1 MSVGVG
7 LRVGTTV
14 ASVAV
19 TSAVPGQP
27 GPAPIER
34 RSAVHL
40 HQDGTA
46 TLGEIDPVLDQ
57 GASSFTNFLE
67 HVGNQA
73 GIRAA
78 DGSLSRAED
87 LVATAMECLLADAAP
102 LIGDREYTVVA
113 THPTDWA
120 PSTVAVLRNALDY
133 VGLRHVSLVS
143 DAEAAAAWFESQ
155 VSRQTGRL
163 VAVYHIDD
171 LGSTVTLVRAGIA
184 AGKPVRF
191 GIADA
196 PPVTKQLSTALA
208 GFGWQMANLDAVV
221 VTTDENVDT
230 AAAQL
235 VAQSVKAGLGTRCA
249 LAPDPHQTMVRGAA
263 LAAAAGSVEYLGSTQ
278 IIPTTRTSL
287 PRKQTPQGNGSA
299 PRLVDPDAT
308 TVIPKVA
315 PREPHRAM
323 PTAQPPKP
331 DRATASTARAG
342 DVATI
347 APDEDSPERRPSPI
361 LLAICAAAV
370 VLLAVVGVLVLT
382 QRGSAAETG
391 TSVADQRVT
400 ATIPELQSPRP
411 TPAKTS
417 ATSTTTSA
425 PTTTSEAETTTT
437 TLPPAPVVASVDDS
451 TATAE
456 PAETTT
462 SRQAEAVTTTTV
474 PQTTTT
480 RPAPGWQTTE
490 EKPTRSRDRD
500 TPTRTTTRQTPTP
513 TSTQSEPG
521 GSPSTGPGSSSTPPG
536 NDS

>member
-1 MSVGVG
+1 MSIGVG

-14 ASVAV
+14 SSVAV

-46 TLGEIDPVLDQ
+46 TLGEIDPILDQ
-57 GASSFTNFLE
+57 GASSFTNFLG
-67 HVGNQA
+67 HVGNPT
-73 GIRAA
+73 GIRAS

-113 THPTDWA
+113 AHPTEWA
-120 PSTVAVLRNALDY
+120 PATVAVLRNALDY

-191 GIADA
+191 GLADA
-196 PPVTKQLSTALA
+196 PPVTTQLSTALA
-208 GFGWQMANLDAVV
+208 GYGWQMANLDAVV
-221 VTTDENVDT
+221 VTIDENVDT

-263 LAAAAGSVEYLGSTQ
+263 LAAAAGSVEFLGSTQ
-278 IIPTTRTSL
+278 IIPMTRANL
-287 PRKQTPQGNGSA
+287 QRKQTPQGDGTP

-308 TVIPKVA
+308 TMIPKIT
-315 PREPHRAM
+315 PHEQHRAM
-323 PTAQPPKP
+323 PATAQAP
-331 DRATASTARAG
+331 RASVGQAPVSTARAG

-347 APDEDSPERRPSPI
+347 MPEEEPTRRPSPI
-361 LLAICAAAV
+361 LLAVSAVAV
-370 VLLAVVGVLVLT
+370 VVLAVVGVLVLT
-382 QRGSAAETG
+382 QRGSAAETNP
-391 TSVADQRVT
+391 SADRSVT
-400 ATIPELQSPRP
+400 ATIPELQSPKP
-411 TPAKTS
+411 TPT
-417 ATSTTTSA
+417 TTTTTTTTTTSA
-425 PTTTSEAETTTT
+425 PKTTTSAAPTTTSAARST
-437 TLPPAPVVASVDDS
+437 TEVASVGDS
-451 TATAE
+451 TA
-456 PAETTT
+456 PAEAAELPAT
-462 SRQAEAVTTTTV
+462 SRQAGSATVTTTA
-474 PQTTTT
+474 PQSTTT
-480 RPAPGWQTTE
+480 RPAPGWQTTD
-490 EKPTRSRDRD
+490 EKPTRERDRD
-500 TPTRTTTRQTPTP
+500 RSTTPTP
-513 TSTQSEPG
+513 TQQPGDPEELPDPGSGSSPARPG
-521 GSPSTGPGSSSTPPG
+521 GAS
-536 NDS
+536 

>member
-14 ASVAV
+14 SSVAV

-34 RSAVHL
+34 RTAVHL

-57 GASSFTNFLE
+57 GASSFADFLGR
-67 HVGNQA
+67 VGTST
-73 GIRAA
+73 GVRAE

-113 THPTDWA
+113 THPTEWPPA
-120 PSTVAVLRNALDY
+120 TVAVLRNALDY

-171 LGSTVTLVRAGIA
+171 LGSTVTLVRAGLA

-191 GIADA
+191 GVTDA
-196 PPVTKQLSTALA
+196 PPVTKQLSVALSA
-208 GFGWQMANLDAVV
+208 FGWQVTNLDAVV
-221 VTTDENVDT
+221 VTADENVDT

-263 LAAAAGSVEYLGSTQ
+263 LAAAAGSVEFLGSTQ
-278 IIPTTRTSL
+278 IIPMTRANVS
-287 PRKQTPQGNGSA
+287 RKQTPQGDGP

-308 TVIPKVA
+308 VAIPKITS
-315 PREPHRAM
+315 REPAV
-323 PTAQPPKP
+323 PAN
-331 DRATASTARAG
+331 ARAPKVSAG
-342 DVATI
+342 S
-347 APDEDSPERRPSPI
+347 APASPSPSSTTSAEEDNDGKRRPSPV
-361 LLAICAAAV
+361 LLAISAAAV
-370 VLLAVVGVLVLT
+370 VLLAVLGVLVLT
-382 QRGSAAETG
+382 QRGSAAETTG
-391 TSVADQRVT
+391 ASVADQPVV
-400 ATIPELQSPRP
+400 ATIPELPSPSPISSAAPSPTTTTATETTTATRPP
-411 TPAKTS
+411 TPVATTQVATVPETTVDAQPVESSTTSQQSGS
-417 ATSTTTSA
+417 ATFNNTAPQSTTTRSV
-425 PTTTSEAETTTT
+425 PSWKTT
-437 TLPPAPVVASVDDS
+437 D
-451 TATAE
+451 
-456 PAETTT
+456 
-462 SRQAEAVTTTTV
+462 
-474 PQTTTT
+474 
-480 RPAPGWQTTE
+480 
-490 EKPTRSRDRD
+490 EKPDRDRDRDRD
-500 TPTRTTTRQTPTP
+500 TTRPSPTQPP
-513 TSTQSEPG
+513 TSNPAESEEQDPAG
-521 GSPSTGPGSSSTPPG
+521 ASSTTGTAP
-536 NDS
+536 

>member
-14 ASVAV
+14 SSVAV

-57 GASSFTNFLE
+57 GASSFTHFLE

-120 PSTVAVLRNALDY
+120 PSTIAVLRNALDY

-171 LGSTVTLVRAGIA
+171 HGSTVTLVRAGIA

-323 PTAQPPKP
+323 PTAQPPKT
-331 DRATASTARAG
+331 DRTTASTARAG

-347 APDEDSPERRPSPI
+347 APDEDSTARRPSPI

-382 QRGSAAETG
+382 QRDSAAETN

-417 ATSTTTSA
+417 TTTTTTSA
-425 PTTTSEAETTTT
+425 PPTSSEAESTTTE
-437 TLPPAPVVASVDDS
+437 PAAPVVAPVDDS

-500 TPTRTTTRQTPTP
+500 TPTPTTTRQTPTP
-513 TSTQSEPG
+513 TTTQSEPG
-521 GSPSTGPGSSSTPPG
+521 GSPGSGPGSPSTPPG